1 MTRLQPLHQPV
12 PQPLHQPVPQPL
24 RQPVPQPLHQPVPQP
39 LHQPILQPL
48 HQPVPQPLHQPVPQP
63 LHQPILQQQRRRR
76 QLLYQKDFVRE
87 PIMDADF
94 FCSFYDNQTKNWNDS
109 GCSRPIYNA
118 VWDRHELEDEV
129 HSDFIALR
137 SMLIRTNLNDLR
149 DVTHNIHYE
158 NYRYKKL
165 SSFHGND
172 TKNGKTL
179 QTPSVNKNF
188 LSQIEDERIET
199 ETRLEKM
206 SRDMEAVYQSKV
218 TEKLQKLDES
228 KQNVLKTQE
237 TYRLNIQ
244 QEEERIQLKREEFER
259 ARREWE
265 ESLAKTG
272 FVADQIGSLTK
283 TAKKKSPI
291 TKSYTC
297 L

>member
-1 MTRLQPLHQPV
+1 KGNKYTRV
-12 PQPLHQPVPQPL
+12 
-24 RQPVPQPLHQPVPQP
+24 RQ
-39 LHQPILQPL
+39 
-48 HQPVPQPLHQPVPQP
+48 
-63 LHQPILQQQRRRR
+63 
-76 QLLYQKDFVRE
+76 Y
-87 PIMDADF
+87 A
-94 FCSFYDNQTKNWNDS
+94 
-109 GCSRPIYNA
+109 
-118 VWDRHELEDEV
+118 WDIVDVEDEI

-179 QTPSVNKNF
+179 HTPSVNNNKNF
-188 LSQIEDERIET
+188 LSQLEDERIET

-218 TEKLQKLDES
+218 TEKLQKLEES

-237 TYRLNIQ
+237 TYRLNVQ
-244 QEEERIQLKREEFER
+244 QEEERIHLKREEFER

-265 ESLAKTG
+265 ESLSKTG
-272 FVADQIGSLTK
+272 FADQIGSLTK
-283 TAKKKSPI
+283 TAKKG
-291 TKSYTC
+291 
-297 L
+297 LF